1 MQDVD
6 VGHSLG
12 LEVSLQL
19 RAPLGQEVVLGPE
32 LLVGLLLGLQL
43 SAEHAVLK
51 LVGSLGVSE
60 VGFEFVDVEL
70 EALDLLLVVVDLLV
84 EAVLLSR
91 VVRLQFLHLL
101 AVQLPQPADL
111 LEQVGDLSVLER
123 DLGSEDLRFVVLG
136 LHGRVQVVQLGL
148 GVLLDLLHRSGIVL
162 EGLVPLGLHS
172 DDLLGK
178 HLD

>member
-1 MQDVD
+1 
-6 VGHSLG
+6 
-12 LEVSLQL
+12 
-19 RAPLGQEVVLGPE
+19 
-32 LLVGLLLGLQL
+32 
-43 SAEHAVLK
+43 
-51 LVGSLGVSE
+51 
-60 VGFEFVDVEL
+60 
-70 EALDLLLVVVDLLV
+70 
-84 EAVLLSR
+84 
-91 VVRLQFLHLL
+91 LQFLHLL